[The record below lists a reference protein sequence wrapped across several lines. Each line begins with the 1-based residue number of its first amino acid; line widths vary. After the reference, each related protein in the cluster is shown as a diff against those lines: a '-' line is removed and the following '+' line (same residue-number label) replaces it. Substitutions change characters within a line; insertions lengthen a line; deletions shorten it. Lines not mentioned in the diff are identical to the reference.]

1 VKILYITSL
10 SHSGSTLLDV
20 MLNAHPDIISVGEV
34 KQLGRF
40 ARFEKPRA
48 RQGPGRKRVNRIRAG
63 HPCTCGAETLWSCPV
78 WGKVSKLTE
87 VSCGHK
93 IDQLNV
99 ENYKDVDGFH
109 RDNLAIFKA
118 VAKVSGKNYIVDSSK
133 HRDRLSLLLAN
144 PDLDVFP
151 IFLLRNPKGQI
162 CSSLR
167 KNLGDLSKLIY
178 RYVLTNREIHDL
190 VKPVPHAVVHYEQLV
205 RHPERTLG
213 VLMHQ
218 IGLEFD
224 PQQLDWAN
232 QVRHNVGGNHMS
244 WSEES
249 RLSLD
254 ETWREKLS
262 FTQKFAID
270 TGTLAGRYPFLRM
283 GFR

>member
-1 VKILYITSL
+1 MKILYITSL
-10 SHSGSTLLDV
+10 SHSGSTLLDG

-40 ARFEKPRA
+40 ARFEKRRA
-48 RQGPGRKRVNRIRAG
+48 PQGPGRKRVELFRAG

-78 WGKVSKLTE
+78 WVKVSKLTE

-109 RDNLAIFKA
+109 RDNLAMFKA

-167 KNLGDLSKLIY
+167 KNLGDLFKLIY
-178 RYVLTNREIHDL
+178 RYVLTNREIHDM
-190 VKPVPHAVVHYEQLV
+190 VKPVPHAVVHYERLV
-205 RHPERTLG
+205 RHPERTLSA
-213 VLMHQ
+213 LMHQ

-224 PQQLDWAN
+224 PQQLDWAS
-232 QVRHNVGGNHMS
+232 QVRHNVGGNQMR

-254 ETWREKLS
+254 ETWRKELT

-283 GFR
+283 KFR

>member
-1 VKILYITSL
+1 VKILYIASL
-10 SHSGSTLLDV
+10 SHSGSTLLDG

-40 ARFEKPRA
+40 ARFEKRRA
-48 RQGPGRKRVNRIRAG
+48 PQGPGRKRVERFRAG

-78 WGKVSKLTE
+78 WVKVSKLTE

-109 RDNLAIFKA
+109 RDNLAMFKA
-118 VAKVSGKNYIVDSSK
+118 VAKVSGKNYILDSSK

-178 RYVLTNREIHDL
+178 RYVLTNREIHDI
-190 VKPVPHAVVHYEQLV
+190 VKPVPHAVVHYERLV
-205 RHPERTLG
+205 RHPERTLSA
-213 VLMHQ
+213 LMHQ

-224 PQQLDWAN
+224 PQQLDWAS
-232 QVRHNVGGNHMS
+232 QVRHNVGGNQMR

-254 ETWREKLS
+254 ETWREELT
-262 FTQKFAID
+262 FTQNFAID
-270 TGTLAGRYPFLRM
+270 TGTRAGRYPFLRM
-283 GFR
+283 KFR

>member
-1 VKILYITSL
+1 MKIQPASAAMVTRMIGPAYASYL
-10 SHSGSTLLDV
+10 STLLDV

-40 ARFEKPRA
+40 ARFEKPRSP
-48 RQGPGRKRVNRIRAG
+48 RRAG
-63 HPCTCGAETLWSCPV
+63 HPCTCGAETLWACPV

-87 VSCGHK
+87 ASCGHK
-93 IDQLNV
+93 IDRLNV
-99 ENYKDVDGFH
+99 ENYKDVTGFH
-109 RDNLAIFKA
+109 RDNLAMFKA
-118 VAKVSGKNYIVDSSK
+118 VARVSGKNYIVDSSK

-167 KNLGDLSKLIY
+167 KNQGDLSKLIY
-178 RYVLTNREIHDL
+178 RYVLTNRDIHDL

-213 VLMHQ
+213 ALMHQ

-232 QVRHNVGGNHMS
+232 QVRHNVGGNHMR

-254 ETWREKLS
+254 ETWREKLT

>member
-1 VKILYITSL
+1 MKVLYITSL
-10 SHSGSTLLDV
+10 SHSGSTLLDGL
-20 MLNAHPDIISVGEV
+20 LNAHPEIISIGEV

-40 ARFEKPRA
+40 SRFEKLR
-48 RQGPGRKRVNRIRAG
+48 GPPVQTRRKVQSFRPG
-63 HPCTCGAETLWSCPV
+63 HRCTCGAETLWTCPL
-78 WGKVSKLTE
+78 WSKVSKLTE
-87 VSCGHK
+87 ASCGHR

-99 ENYKDVDGFH
+99 ENYKDVEGFN
-109 RDNLAIFKA
+109 RDNAALFKA
-118 VAKVSGKNYIVDSSK
+118 VAKVSRKDYIVDSSK

-190 VKPVPHAVVHYEQLV
+190 VKTVPHAVVHYERLV
-205 RHPERTLG
+205 RHPERTLSA
-213 VLMHQ
+213 LMHQ

-224 PQQLDWAN
+224 PRQLDWAN
-232 QVRHNVGGNHMS
+232 QVRHNVGGNRMR

-249 RLSLD
+249 KLRLD
-254 ETWREKLS
+254 ETWREKLT
-262 FTQKFAID
+262 FAQRLAID
-270 TGTLAGRYPFLRM
+270 TGTVTGRYPFIRM